1 MSKKKGEGLKSFNR
15 GFNVPDT
22 YIIIFFVVVIAA
34 VMTFLVPKGY
44 YETEDVTYLMNGVEK
59 TRTVIKDG
67 SFQYLT
73 DAAGK
78 PVTEGVALFS
88 GDGGTGFFNY
98 MYNGIISS
106 SAIEIIAFLMV
117 VGGAFGIMIR
127 TGAVEAG
134 LIGLIRKAKG
144 AEKLLI
150 PVLFVLFSLGGAVF
164 GMGEEALPFT
174 MILCPLFV
182 AVGYDTVIA
191 VLVTYVAT
199 QIGFGSSW
207 MNPFSVGIAQGIATL
222 PGLSRSG
229 TTITACLL
237 AGYQRNFAV
246 KYSFLMSIP
255 AILGAL
261 VLELKDATDLAV
273 SGTEVV
279 YYVIGMA
286 VAAVVGYVCIK
297 TMLVIV
303 RKKKFTV
310 FAIYCLLV
318 GALSIGG
325 YFYLA

>member
-1 MSKKKGEGLKSFNR
+1 MSLLQAILMGIIQGLTEFLPVSSSGHLALFKILFDVNT
-15 GFNVPDT
+15 DT
-22 YIIIFFVVVIAA
+22 GILYDVLLHVGTLIAI
-34 VMTFLVPKGY
+34 FLVYYRDILKLVVDGCCIIRDAGYNVIVFFRNKTGKEQMAYRRVINSSYRYFCKDVVEMASEILIVPGICLIATAVLLLIADHCKDGDKLPKN
-44 YETEDVTYLMNGVEK
+44 VTY
-59 TRTVIKDG
+59 
-67 SFQYLT
+67 T
-73 DAAGK
+73 DA
-78 PVTEGVALFS
+78 
-88 GDGGTGFFNY
+88 
-98 MYNGIISS
+98 
-106 SAIEIIAFLMV
+106 
-117 VGGAFGIMIR
+117 
-127 TGAVEAG
+127 
-134 LIGLIRKAKG
+134 
-144 AEKLLI
+144 
-150 PVLFVLFSLGGAVF
+150 
-164 GMGEEALPFT
+164 
-174 MILCPLFV
+174 
-182 AVGYDTVIA
+182 
-191 VLVTYVAT
+191 
-199 QIGFGSSW
+199 
-207 MNPFSVGIAQGIATL
+207 FSVGIAQGIATL

-286 VAAVVGYVCIK
+286 VAAVVGYICIK